1 MAEEVKSPAR
11 YTITAALPYTNG
23 PIHIGHLAGVYVPAD
38 IYSRYLR
45 LTGKDVVFVFPI
57 DKWILMMIK
66 AGAEIRNLGDVK
78 WLSTEDKLPGK
89 GTGRHIACFILKG
102 KK

>member
-1 MAEEVKSPAR
+1 
-11 YTITAALPYTNG
+11 
-23 PIHIGHLAGVYVPAD
+23 
-38 IYSRYLR
+38 
-45 LTGKDVVFVFPI
+45 
-57 DKWILMMIK
+57 MMVK

-78 WLSTEDKLPGK
+78 WLATEDKSEGK